1 MHSPPTNNPYCK
13 SSASSRIRT
22 ACFLRLILLPAAK
35 GGTEARLVKVLLI
48 TPTALDREGK
58 PIRKPRVFLP
68 GLTLP
73 MLAAVTPPE
82 VEVTLHHDTIKE
94 VPYDE
99 HWDLVGITG
108 MGNGI
113 VRGWQI
119 AGEFRERGVPVVLGG
134 VAASLSDPELSFPY
148 VDSIVIGE
156 AEELWPRVV
165 SDAAAGRL
173 KPLYRAERRPPI
185 ESLPCP
191 RYDLMRR
198 QDHGFFR
205 PVQATRGCPFH
216 CSFCSVTSFFGGT
229 HRKAPVENVI
239 RDVRA
244 VKRRG
249 YRFIAFID
257 DNIGVDVD
265 YAARLWEALIPE
277 KITWVSQCGIH
288 IADHPELLDL
298 AHRSGCRL
306 LSVGVESDNEA
317 TLEALNKKW
326 NRPSRYTEAIARVRK
341 YGIDFSTEMI
351 VGADGDDDR
360 FYEKAFR
367 FMMDHRITL
376 PRVHVLTPT
385 PGTPLWDQMVE
396 EGRIISSDYT
406 LFSGSEVIYEP
417 RDLSKDALSRGY
429 WQLCDQLFAWTSIRR
444 RLSALPSGFGAFMR
458 AFVLGANLQ
467 YRWHV
472 QQRISPGIV

>member
-1 MHSPPTNNPYCK
+1 M
-13 SSASSRIRT
+13 
-22 ACFLRLILLPAAK
+22 
-35 GGTEARLVKVLLI
+35 KVLLI
-48 TPTALDREGK
+48 TPTALDRHGQ

-94 VPYDE
+94 VPYDK

-119 AGEFRERGVPVVLGG
+119 ADEFRRRGVPVVLGG
-134 VAASLSDPELSFPY
+134 VAASLSDPELSLPH

-156 AEELWPRVV
+156 AEELWPQVV
-165 SDAAAGRL
+165 NDAAAGRL
-173 KPLYRAERRPPI
+173 KTMYRAECRPPI

-198 QDHGFFR
+198 GDHGFFC

-216 CSFCSVTSFFGGT
+216 CSFCSVTSFFEGT
-229 HRKAPVENVI
+229 YRKAPVEHVI

-244 VKRRG
+244 AKRRG
-249 YRFIAFID
+249 FRYITFID
-257 DNIGVDVD
+257 DNIGMDFD
-265 YAARLWEALIPE
+265 YAAQLWEALIPE
-277 KITWVSQCGIH
+277 NITWVSQCSIQ

-306 LSVGVESDNEA
+306 LSVGIESDNEA

-326 NRPSRYTEAIARVRK
+326 NRPSRYTEAIARVREH
-341 YGIDFSTEMI
+341 GIDFSTEMI

-360 FYEKAFR
+360 FAEKAFR
-367 FMMDHRITL
+367 FIMDHRIAL
-376 PRVHVLTPT
+376 PRVHILTPV
-385 PGTPLWDQMVE
+385 PGTPMWDAMVE
-396 EGRIISSDYT
+396 EGRIVSADYK

-417 RDLSKDALSRGY
+417 RDLDADALSRGF
-429 WQLCDQLFAWTSIRR
+429 WQLSDQLFTWKSIRR
-444 RLSALPSGFGAFMR
+444 RMSALPNGFGTLMR
-458 AFVLGANLQ
+458 AFILGANLQ

-472 QQRISPGIV
+472 RQRISPGMV